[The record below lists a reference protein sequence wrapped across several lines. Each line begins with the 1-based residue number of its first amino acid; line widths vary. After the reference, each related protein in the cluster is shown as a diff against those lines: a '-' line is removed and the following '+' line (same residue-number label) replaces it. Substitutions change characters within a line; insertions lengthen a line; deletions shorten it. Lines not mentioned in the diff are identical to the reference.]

1 MAELGDDD
9 LDCGAIVREL
19 FMFLDGELSAE
30 QRFTF
35 SQHLMRCTD
44 CHEVVDFHAELKMV
58 ISRKCRDQVP
68 DGLRARI
75 LGALNQAPPP
85 DLGGGIPR
93 L

>member
-1 MAELGDDD
+1 MADLGDEI
-9 LDCGAIVREL
+9 DCGAVVREL
-19 FMFLDGELSAE
+19 YMFLDGELTSE

-35 SQHLMRCTD
+35 AQHLQRCTD
-44 CHEVVDFHAELKMV
+44 CHEVVDFHAELKLL

-68 DGLRARI
+68 EGLEVRI
-75 LGALNQAPPP
+75 RRSLGSLPP